1 MAGSFGASATRAG
14 ENWPENMGTVTT
26 KDGVRLRYEEAGSG
40 FPMIFVHEFAGDARS
55 WEPQLRYFSRRYRC
69 IAYSARGYP
78 PSDVPGDPDAYSQ
91 EHARDD
97 IETVLRSLAIER
109 AHIVGLS
116 MGAFATLH
124 FGMAYPAMAASLV
137 AAGVGYG
144 ALPDARAIFAAE
156 VEALAAR
163 IRAEGMAVVAETYA
177 RGPTRLAYLEKDPRG
192 FAEFAGQ
199 LAEHSTEGSA
209 FTMLG
214 VQRRRPGFHE
224 LADRLRAMT
233 VPTLIVCGDE
243 DDPAIEPSVY
253 LKRTLP
259 AAGLIMLPRTG
270 HTINLEEP
278 DAFNRAVLEFVT
290 QVEAGRWTPRDPVG
304 RAGIIAARRD

>member
-1 MAGSFGASATRAG
+1 V
-14 ENWPENMGTVTT
+14 GTVTT
-26 KDGVRLRYEEAGSG
+26 KDGIHLRYEEAGSG

-78 PSDVPGDPDAYSQ
+78 PSDVPTDPEAYTQ
-91 EHARDD
+91 DHARDD
-97 IETVLRSLAIER
+97 IEAVLRGLKIER
-109 AHIVGLS
+109 AHVVGLS

-124 FGMAYPAMAASLV
+124 FGLAYPAMAASLV

-144 ALPDARAIFAAE
+144 AHPDQRAIFAAE
-156 VEALAAR
+156 VEAMAAR
-163 IRAEGMAVVAETYA
+163 IRAVGMGVVAETYA

-199 LAEHSTEGSA
+199 LAEHSTDGSA
-209 FTMLG
+209 LTMLG
-214 VQRRRPGFHE
+214 VQRRRPGLYD
-224 LADRLRAMT
+224 LAGRLRAMT

-259 AAGLIMLPRTG
+259 AAGLVMLPRTG

-290 QVEAGRWTPRDPVG
+290 QVEAGRWAPRD
-304 RAGIIAARRD
+304 RAGLEGIITPKRA